1 MNVTYPLTATFR
13 LLALSPEIQ
22 VKNAQN
28 EILLQVKQKLMTLR
42 EATTVFADEAKT
54 QPVYQMKADR
64 IMGFGA
70 THHITRAADGAAVG
84 AVRADGLRSIWR
96 ARYTVLSAQNTE
108 VFHIRE
114 ENPWI
119 KVLHEF
125 ADEIP
130 FVGLFIAMYINP
142 RYLLTDPS
150 GTVRYRIT
158 KRRSLVSRNFTLEEI
173 TPDADAGLDER
184 LVALSLIQVMMLER
198 SRG

>member
-1 MNVTYPLTATFR
+1 VNVTYPLTATFR
-13 LLALSPEIQ
+13 IFALSPEIQ

-54 QPVYQMKADR
+54 QPLYLMKADR

-84 AVRADGLRSIWR
+84 AVRADGLRSLWS
-96 ARYTVLSAQNTE
+96 ARYTVLGAHGSE

-119 KVLHEF
+119 KFLDALVE
-125 ADEIP
+125 EIP
-130 FVGLFIAMYINP
+130 FVGVIISTFINP
-142 RYLLTDPS
+142 RYLLVDEG

-158 KRRSLVSRNFTLEEI
+158 KKRSFVGRNFTLEEI

-198 SRG
+198 TRG

>member
-1 MNVTYPLTATFR
+1 VNVTYPLTATFR
-13 LLALSPEIQ
+13 ILALSPEIQ
-22 VKNAQN
+22 VKNAQG
-28 EILLQVKQKLMTLR
+28 EMLLQVKQKLMTLR

-54 QPVYQMKADR
+54 QPLYQMKADR

-96 ARYTVLSAQNTE
+96 ARYTVMSAQGGE

-119 KVLHEF
+119 KVLHEM
-125 ADEIP
+125 AEEIP
-130 FVGLFIAMYINP
+130 FLGVFIGMYINP
-142 RYLLTDPS
+142 RYLLADPS

-158 KRRSLVSRNFTLEEI
+158 KRRSFVSRNFTLEEL

>member
-22 VKNAQN
+22 VKNAQGQM
-28 EILLQVKQKLMTLR
+28 LLQVKQKLMTLR

-54 QPVYQMKADR
+54 QPLYQMKADR
-64 IMGFGA
+64 VIGFNA
-70 THHITRAADGAAVG
+70 VHHITRASDGEAVG
-84 AVRADGLRSIWR
+84 AVRADGLRSLWQ
-96 ARYTVLSAQNTE
+96 ARYTVMGPHGAE

-119 KVLHEF
+119 KFLHEF
-125 ADEIP
+125 VDEIP
-130 FVGLFIAMYINP
+130 IIGIFIAMYINP
-142 RYLLTDPS
+142 RYLLADAS

-158 KRRSLVSRNFTLEEI
+158 KRRSLVSRNFTLEEL

>member
-22 VKNAQN
+22 VRNAQG
-28 EILLQVKQKLMTLR
+28 EMLLQVKQKLMTLR

-54 QPVYQMKADR
+54 QPLYQMKADR
-64 IMGFGA
+64 IIGFGA
-70 THHITRAADGAAVG
+70 THHITRASDGASIG
-84 AVRADGLRSIWR
+84 AVRSDGLRSLWR
-96 ARYTVLSAQNTE
+96 ARYTVMGAHGGE

-119 KVLHEF
+119 KVLHEL

-130 FVGLFIAMYINP
+130 LVGIFIAMYINP

-158 KRRSLVSRNFTLEEI
+158 KRRSLVSRNFTLEEL

-184 LVALSLIQVMMLER
+184 LVALALIQVMMLER
-198 SRG
+198 TRG